1 MSKLNESWDASI
13 GGFREDNPF
22 VPALMNL
29 DDVRKCME
37 GVASKEASVYFY
49 SLWDKLIEEAS
60 DWEDKNPAKEESEE
74 LKEKPTSS
82 VDEPKSRESFVSPE
96 EEAEMKKTKMVSIPT
111 FITMLRSDIVLFKFE
126 KKDGSTRVAY
136 GTRNPKIIAGIIG
149 TSTATTSIKRP
160 PREGFVTYF
169 DMEKESFRCFSEER
183 FLGVVDEHA
192 DFTPKPVSENGVL
205 GFEEFS
211 LISEA
216 LDCCYDEE
224 DCDEE
229 E

>member
-1 MSKLNESWDASI
+1 MSRLNESWDASV

-37 GVASKEASVYFY
+37 GVASKEAGEYFY
-49 SLWDKLIEEAS
+49 SLWDKLTEEAS

-96 EEAEMKKTKMVSIPT
+96 EEAEMKRTKMVSIPT

-126 KKDGSTRVAY
+126 KKDGSIRVAY

-149 TSTATTSIKRP
+149 TSAATTGAKRP

-183 FLGVVDEHA
+183 FLGIVDEHA
-192 DFTPKPVSENGVL
+192 DFTPKPVSERRFINFSL
-205 GFEEFS
+205 FTNINESLNSYFEE
-211 LISEA
+211 
-216 LDCCYDEE
+216 DDE
-224 DCDEE
+224 
-229 E
+229 